1 MENTTIA
8 IAVSGIA
15 FLLTVIWG
23 DPFIR
28 LLKHWKVG
36 KIIRVDDLPESHREK

>member
-15 FLLTVIWG
+15 FLLSVIWG

-28 LLKHWKVG
+28 LLKKNN
-36 KIIRVDDLPESHREK
+36 ICNTID